1 MANSRKFLQPINL
14 LNAASDPSPAT
25 EGDFYYND
33 SSQKIRYY
41 DGSQWNDV
49 GTGSGGAGI
58 TVSETVPTPTSI
70 GEGWFKSS
78 TSELFVWD
86 GTYWVEA
93 TSSVQTLQLFTVGS
107 TAPSTPQEGEGWFDN
122 TNGDF
127 YIYDGTFWQ
136 QVNSVIQL
144 TQMTADIDAN
154 GFGFDNVDYI
164 DFDTTTTTA
173 PTEGS
178 IVWNDGEGTLSLG
191 LLGGN
196 VDLDVGQE
204 NVVLCYNGTGSDM
217 SKGDVVYISGAQGQK
232 PSISLSSASSEAT
245 SSKTLG
251 IVAET
256 ILDGNDGF
264 VTTFGMVKGIDTSTF
279 TEGSALWLSTTA
291 GGLTQTIPTSPN
303 HAVFV
308 GYCLK
313 SNESSGRIFVEP
325 QNGYEIE
332 ELHNVL
338 ITGVQD
344 ADVLAYD
351 SATSLWKNVAG
362 YATESYVDTSVANLV
377 DSAPAT
383 LDTLNE
389 LAAALGDDSNFA
401 TTITNQLAL
410 KAPLASPDLTGTP
423 TAPTATSGTS
433 TTQIATTEFVQ
444 LAVSS
449 FDSLPSQ
456 TGNSGKY
463 LATDGTNTSWATVDA
478 LPNQTGND
486 GKYLITDG
494 TTASW
499 QEVVQ
504 GSGSGSVSTDVAIS
518 NSWWLGV

>member
-1 MANSRKFLQPINL
+1 MASSRKFLQPINL
-14 LNAASDPSPAT
+14 LNAASDPGSAV
-25 EGDFYYND
+25 EGDFYYNTT
-33 SSQKIRYY
+33 SQTIRYY

-49 GTGSGGAGI
+49 GTGTGGTGI
-58 TVSETVPTPTSI
+58 TVSETAPTATAV

-86 GTYWVEA
+86 GTFWVEA
-93 TSSVQTLQLFTVGS
+93 TSTVQTLQLFTVGA
-107 TAPSTPQEGEGWFDN
+107 TPPSSPDEGAGWFDN
-122 TNGDF
+122 VNGDF

-136 QVNSVIQL
+136 QVNSVVQL

-164 DFDTTTTTA
+164 DFDTTTTTV

-178 IVWNDGEGTLSLG
+178 IVWNNGEGTLSLG
-191 LLGGN
+191 LIGGN

-245 SSKTLG
+245 SSKTMG

-264 VTTFGMVKGIDTSTF
+264 VTTFGMVKGVDTSTF

-291 GGLTQTIPTSPN
+291 GGLTQTIPTSPD

-313 SNESSGRIFVEP
+313 SDASSGRIFVEP
-325 QNGYEIE
+325 QNGYEIQ

-338 ITGVQD
+338 ITSVAD
-344 ADVLAYD
+344 ADVLAYN
-351 SATSLWKNVAG
+351 STTSLWENTAG
-362 YATESYVDTSVANLV
+362 YASEAYVDLAITNLI
-377 DSAPAT
+377 DTAPAT

-389 LAAALGDDSNFA
+389 LAAALNDDANFA
-401 TTITNQLAL
+401 TTVTDALAL
-410 KAPLASPDLTGTP
+410 KAPLADPALTGTP
-423 TAPTATSGTS
+423 TAPTATSGTN

-444 LAVSS
+444 TEIAS
-449 FDSLPSQ
+449 FDALPSQ
-456 TGNSGKY
+456 TSNAGKY
-463 LATDGTNTSWATVDA
+463 LTTDGTNTSWGDVDA
-478 LPNQTGND
+478 LPSQTGND
-486 GKYLITDG
+486 GKYLTTDG

-499 QEVVQ
+499 ETVE
-504 GSGSGSVSTDVAIS
+504 SGSAPVQTDVALS